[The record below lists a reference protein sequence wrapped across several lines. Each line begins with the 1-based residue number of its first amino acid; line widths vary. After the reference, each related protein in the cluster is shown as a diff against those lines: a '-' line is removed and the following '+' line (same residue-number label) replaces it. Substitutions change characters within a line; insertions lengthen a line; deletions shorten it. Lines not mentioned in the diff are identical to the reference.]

1 MPGDTIRLIQE
12 WSSLSLDDIERRLA
26 RGDEEFVRFF
36 GAEEVQAMRALA
48 RARRR
53 AAAGVPP
60 AVVVLPGIM
69 GSLLQSTQGLID
81 LLWVNPLAFARGR
94 VNLLE
99 MDDTGER
106 DSNPRVHITATSL
119 ELLYYTKFVMALSKQ
134 VDLLQFPYDWRR
146 DIRTL
151 AGQLHAALERWAAG
165 TDRKF
170 TLVGH
175 SMGGLVSRAYLALY
189 PEAAERRVE
198 RLILLGTPNHG
209 APEAIRNL
217 IQGNDLM
224 NLARQLNENNDGL
237 RLVRRIPAIYQLLPA
252 PPGLW
257 PTSAPYPTNF
267 DLYDAQAWPVTGLN
281 QRFLDAGRAL
291 WELLAEAHP
300 RVPQVLI
307 AGCNLETTTGVRVGS
322 GAGGQA
328 TLQVERGSAGMAG
341 GDGTVP
347 LVSALLPGVE
357 TYYVR
362 CEHAKMPGHGEVIEG
377 VINLAFG
384 RRPALSADMLQPTRA
399 LMPPRPVVIPDQDVE
414 TLRERI
420 ASGSVTAQDIEKLYF
435 LF

>member
-1 MPGDTIRLIQE
+1 MPSDALTLIQA
-12 WSSLSLDDIERRLA
+12 WSSLSLDDIESRLE
-26 RGDEEFVRFF
+26 RDDEEFARFF
-36 GAEEVQAMRALA
+36 GAEEVREMRALA
-48 RARRR
+48 QAPRR

-106 DSNPRVHITATSL
+106 DSDPRVHITATSL
-119 ELLYYTKFVMALSKQ
+119 ELLYYTKFVVALGKQ
-134 VDLLQFPYDWRR
+134 VDLFQFPYDWRR
-146 DIRTL
+146 DIRAL
-151 AGQLHAALERWAAG
+151 AGQLHAALERWGAG
-165 TDRKF
+165 TDRRF

-198 RLILLGTPNHG
+198 RVILLGTPNHG

-224 NLARQLNENNDGL
+224 NLARRLNENNDGH

-252 PPGLW
+252 PRGLW
-257 PTSAPYPTNF
+257 PASAPYPTNL
-267 DLYDAQAWPVTGLN
+267 DLYNAQAWPIPGLN
-281 QRFLDAGRAL
+281 QRFLDAGRAF
-291 WELLAEAHP
+291 WELLAEVPP

-307 AGCNLETTTGVRVGS
+307 AGCNLETTTGVQVESDAR
-322 GAGGQA
+322 GQVM
-328 TLQVERGSAGMAG
+328 LQVERGSIGFTG

-347 LVSALLPGVE
+347 LISALLPGVE
-357 TYYVR
+357 TYYVQ
-362 CEHAKMPGHGEVIEG
+362 CEHAKMPSHSEVIEG

-384 RRPALSADMLQPTRA
+384 RRPALSADVLQPTRA
-399 LMPPRPVVIPDQDVE
+399 LTPLRPAVAPGRDAEI
-414 TLRERI
+414 LRERI
-420 ASGSVTAQDIEKLYF
+420 ATGGVTAQDVEKLYF
-435 LF
+435 LL